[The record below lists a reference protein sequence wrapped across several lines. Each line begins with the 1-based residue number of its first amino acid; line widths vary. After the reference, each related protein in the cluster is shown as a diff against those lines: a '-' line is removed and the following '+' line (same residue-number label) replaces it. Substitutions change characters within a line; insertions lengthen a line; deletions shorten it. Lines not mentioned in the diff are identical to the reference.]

1 MGLMVDENLN
11 QVAVIGACGK
21 MGRGIAFLVLQE
33 MALLACT
40 HEPSAYQLRLIDT
53 NASGFFDL
61 KVYLKQQL
69 LKFAE
74 KNINRLRPLFA
85 DDPSKIN
92 NRDIIQAFL
101 DRALMI
107 TNCSTGL
114 ASVAGSTLIFEAAF
128 EDVPIKTSILKS
140 LHEIAK
146 EAYVL
151 TNTSSIP
158 IGQLAKQSGLGRN
171 LIGYHFY
178 NPPAVQ
184 KLLEIIPSK
193 ETSDE
198 LLDLAVQ
205 LGKRF
210 GKTIVHSKDVAGF
223 IGNGHFAA
231 EIVYAC
237 QLVESLVP
245 PCTIDD
251 AVQMIDEV
259 TRDYLLRPMGIF
271 QLLDYVGLPIIEQI
285 LHIMDLKADLIE
297 SWRKSGLVGGQTYD
311 GEPNN
316 GIFHYTNGKKDA
328 IWSLDLKE
336 YIPLKPESLLD
347 LSWKKIQ
354 KDPKLLAEI
363 PPHFEKLK
371 GDDSEKGKLAMQ
383 FLIQSKEIVDE
394 LVAKKI
400 AASQEDV
407 GTVLKNGFF
416 HLYNPEEV
424 LK

>member
-1 MGLMVDENLN
+1 MLK

-21 MGRGIAFLVLQE
+21 MGRGIALLVLQE
-33 MALLACT
+33 MTLLACKGD
-40 HEPSAYQLRLIDT
+40 PASYDLRLIDT
-53 NASGFFDL
+53 NAACFYDL

-69 LKFAE
+69 LRFAE

-85 DDPSKIN
+85 NDPAMVSN
-92 NRDIIQAFL
+92 GEMIQGFL
-101 DRALMI
+101 DRAFMI
-107 TNCSTGL
+107 VNCTTSIEA
-114 ASVAGSTLIFEAAF
+114 ASGAKLIFEAAF
-128 EDVPIKTSILKS
+128 EDMAVKTELLKA
-140 LHEIAK
+140 LPK
-146 EAYVL
+146 DAYVL

-158 IGQLAKQSGLGRN
+158 IGELAEKSGLGDH

-184 KLLEIIPSK
+184 KLLEIIPSSV
-193 ETSDE
+193 TSKE
-198 LLDLAVQ
+198 LLDLSVE
-205 LGKRF
+205 LGKRL
-210 GKTIVHSKDVAGF
+210 GKIIIHSSDVAGF

-237 QLVESLVP
+237 ELVESLVP
-245 PCTIDD
+245 PYTIEE
-251 AVQMIDEV
+251 AVQLVDEV

-285 LHIMDLKADLIE
+285 LGIMDLKADLID
-297 SWRKSGLVGGQTYD
+297 SWRKAGLVGGQTME
-311 GEPNN
+311 GEPKN
-316 GIFHYTNGKKDA
+316 GIFHYTNGKMDA
-328 IWSLDLKE
+328 IWSLDLKK
-336 YIPLKPESLLD
+336 YIPLNPEVPLD

-354 KDPKLLAEI
+354 KDQKLLAEI
-363 PPHFEKLK
+363 PRHFASLK
-371 GDDSEKGKLAMQ
+371 TDEKGKLAK
-383 FLIQSKEIVDE
+383 LYLNRSKEIVDE

-416 HLYNPEEV
+416 HLYSPEEV

>member
-1 MGLMVDENLN
+1 MDEKLA

-21 MGRGIAFLVLQE
+21 MGRGIALLVLQE
-33 MALLACT
+33 MALLACK
-40 HEPSAYQLRLIDT
+40 HAPAAYHLRLIDT

-61 KVYLKQQL
+61 KMYLKQQL
-69 LKFAE
+69 LRFAE

-85 DDPSKIN
+85 DDLSKVS

-101 DRALMI
+101 DRAFML
-107 TNCSTGL
+107 TNCSTSIQS
-114 ASVAGSTLIFEAAF
+114 ASGSQLIFEAAF
-128 EDVPIKTSILKS
+128 EDVAVKSELLKC
-140 LHEIAK
+140 LPK
-146 EAYVL
+146 DAYVF

-158 IGQLAKQSGLGRN
+158 IELLAKQSGLGSH

-193 ETSDE
+193 ETSK
-198 LLDLAVQ
+198 DLKDLSIE

-210 GKTIVHSKDVAGF
+210 GKTIVYSSDVAGF

-237 QLVESLVP
+237 ELVESLVP
-245 PCTIDD
+245 PYTIEG
-251 AVQMIDEV
+251 AVQLVDEV

-285 LHIMDLKADLIE
+285 LGIMDLKSDLIE
-297 SWRKSGLVGGQTYD
+297 SWRKSGLVGGQTMD
-311 GEPNN
+311 GEPKT
-316 GIFHYTNGKKDA
+316 GIFHYTNGKMDA
-328 IWSLDLKE
+328 IWSLDLKK
-336 YIPLKPESLLD
+336 YIPLNPEAPLD

-354 KDPKLLAEI
+354 KDPKLLAEM
-363 PPHFEKLK
+363 PRYFEKLK
-371 GDDSEKGKLAMQ
+371 SDDSEKGTLAMQ
-383 FLIQSKEIVDE
+383 YLNQSKKIVDE
-394 LVAKKI
+394 LVARKI
-400 AASQEDV
+400 ATSQEDV
-407 GTVLKNGFF
+407 GVVLKNGFF
-416 HLYNPEEV
+416 HLYSPREV